1 MIFPSFQIFTF
12 SIEDQPKE
20 PVEQAPEEAPRKMRE
35 RPTSARPAKRV
46 KAPVVE
52 EIAPPAVVNP
62 NGRFLGFLVPILKI
76 ISVIIDENDDD
87 EDENDLGFDEQIGTI
102 EIIFP
107 ALKHFSRFGWWCSRR
122 CCPQRK

>member
-1 MIFPSFQIFTF
+1 MIVFTFQIFTF

-62 NGRFLGFLVPILKI
+62 NGRLLGFLVPILKI

-102 EIIFP
+102 EIYFSSSKIF
-107 ALKHFSRFGWWCSRR
+107 F
-122 CCPQRK
+122 

>member
-1 MIFPSFQIFTF
+1 MIILTFQFFTF

-62 NGRFLGFLVPILKI
+62 NGRFLKL
-76 ISVIIDENDDD
+76 
-87 EDENDLGFDEQIGTI
+87 
-102 EIIFP
+102 
-107 ALKHFSRFGWWCSRR
+107 LKHIQYIIYCIY
-122 CCPQRK
+122 

>member
-1 MIFPSFQIFTF
+1 MRKDCYTSVLGHFILPPVVLTFQSFIF

-20 PVEQAPEEAPRKMRE
+20 PAEQAHEEAPRKMRE

-62 NGRFLGFLVPILKI
+62 NGRFLGFLVLNFSNLFQLSLTKMTMMKMKMILV
-76 ISVIIDENDDD
+76 STN
-87 EDENDLGFDEQIGTI
+87 
-102 EIIFP
+102 
-107 ALKHFSRFGWWCSRR
+107 R
-122 CCPQRK
+122 